1 MYHWCV
7 INEEGIPGSAITH
20 TNQDLVSNGGVDGI
34 FCSFSNIYCYKMLH
48 SWMGKGSAFV
58 PSLMC
63 LFAAS
68 AGISISLICGW
79 LQSSTGCSWWE
90 GSEETWFCFKGACW
104 FPLIV
109 ICSWVLLVQGL
120 GHPSDRD
127 LLSIPCVEVLKQV
140 VCSYFTSS
148 WCEMGLPADQAITD
162 GRDLRRH
169 LTTPQAGI
177 LSLGWHR
184 GAYTHFSTCEVSPV
198 E

>member
-1 MYHWCV
+1 MKRESRAQHSHTQ
-7 INEEGIPGSAITH
+7 IKTLSAM
-20 TNQDLVSNGGVDGI
+20 GA
-34 FCSFSNIYCYKMLH
+34 
-48 SWMGKGSAFV
+48 WMGFFV
-58 PSLMC
+58 LLAIFIVTKCCTDEWGKEVLLFHRCPAC
-63 LFAAS
+63 LQEA
-68 AGISISLICGW
+68 AGISISLICRW
-79 LQSSTGCSWWE
+79 LQSSTGCSWWG
-90 GSEETWFCFKGACW
+90 GSEGTLFCFKSACW

-127 LLSIPCVEVLKQV
+127 LLSIPCVEVLEQV
-140 VCSYFTSS
+140 VFSYFTSS

-169 LTTPQAGI
+169 LSTPQAGI

-184 GAYTHFSTCEVSPV
+184 GAYTHFSICEISPV